1 MSPIEHSTPPLSSPY
16 KGEETCEMAFRKK
29 DGAPLTEYL
38 KKPFLNE
45 RDYSLVVKI
54 PLPFLS
60 NPFYGILYEF
70 ITMSV

>member
-1 MSPIEHSTPPLSSPY
+1 
-16 KGEETCEMAFRKK
+16 MAFRKK

-54 PLPFLS
+54 QVAFPLKPLLR
-60 NPFYGILYEF
+60 YI
-70 ITMSV
+70 V

>member
-1 MSPIEHSTPPLSSPY
+1 
-16 KGEETCEMAFRKK
+16 MAFRKK

-38 KKPFLNE
+38 KRPFFNE